1 MNIAV
6 ASGKGGT
13 GKTTIA
19 TNLAVSLS
27 RKGLRVQYL
36 DCDGEEPN
44 GHIFLKPELTR
55 SEDVTV
61 PVPAVDE
68 DLCNGC
74 GRCGDFCRYGAI
86 TCVKGKVLTF
96 KELCHSCG
104 GCVAVCPEGA
114 VSEKARKIGIAE
126 FGSSDGIWFAQ
137 GILDTGAV
145 QTPALIK
152 YVRKHALEDAVCIID
167 APPGTS
173 CPVIEAVKNTD
184 FVLLATEPTP
194 FGLSDLKVA
203 VGMVRRL
210 GLPFG
215 VAINRCDIGDDEVE
229 KYCEVEDIDIMLRIP
244 NSRKVAE
251 AYSRGEMM
259 ADVLP
264 EYEEKFFTLY
274 GNIKIQIGNGNT
286 GNERTGCHQR

>member
-1 MNIAV
+1 VKIAV

-13 GKTTIA
+13 GKTTMA
-19 TNLAVSLS
+19 TNLADCLS

-44 GHIFLKPELTR
+44 GHIFLKPEITR

-61 PVPAVDE
+61 PVPVVDE
-68 DLCNGC
+68 DLCSGC
-74 GRCGDFCRYGAI
+74 GRCGEFCQYGAI
-86 TCVKGKVLTF
+86 TCVKGKVLIF

-104 GCVAVCPEGA
+104 GCMAVCPEEA
-114 VSEKARKIGIAE
+114 VSEKPRKIGIAE
-126 FGSSDGIWFAQ
+126 FGNSHGIRFAH
-137 GILDTGAV
+137 GILDTGAI

-152 YVRKHALEDAVCIID
+152 YVRKHAQEDGVCIID

-210 GLPFG
+210 GLQFG
-215 VAINRCDIGDDEVE
+215 VAVNRCDIGDDEVE
-229 KYCEVEDIDIMLRIP
+229 TYCGEENIDIMLKIP
-244 NSRKVAE
+244 NSRKEAE

-259 ADVLP
+259 VDVLP
-264 EYEEKFFTLY
+264 EYERKFFNLY
-274 GNIKIQIGNGNT
+274 ENIKAGIGNGKS
-286 GNERTGCHQR
+286 E